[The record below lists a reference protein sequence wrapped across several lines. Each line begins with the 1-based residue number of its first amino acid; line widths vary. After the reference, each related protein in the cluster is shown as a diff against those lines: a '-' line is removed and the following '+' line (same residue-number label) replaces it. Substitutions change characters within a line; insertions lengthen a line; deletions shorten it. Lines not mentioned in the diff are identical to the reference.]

1 MCVYRGNDGADDGH
15 RHLLQTK
22 CFIHVFNLCMCV
34 LLSLLVHV
42 YVDAC
47 TSESLLLDL
56 PWCLTARLGQLT
68 GEPQRF
74 THFCLLSPNLQAHT
88 TMTSS
93 FTGFWGAN
101 SGLCACKANTAV
113 SHLYCSQVT
122 YQCIVNQAALR
133 VNPDLVLEAV
143 SDSGHH
149 RQ

>member
-68 GEPQRF
+68 GEPQRS
-74 THFCLLSPNLQAHT
+74 THFCLRSPNLQAHT
-88 TMTSS
+88 TMTSFFYWVMGS
-93 FTGFWGAN
+93 KLG
-101 SGLCACKANTAV
+101 SLCMQSKHCIKSPLLLPSDV
-113 SHLYCSQVT
+113 SMHCQPGCDESKPRSCVRGCQ
-122 YQCIVNQAALR
+122 
-133 VNPDLVLEAV
+133 
-143 SDSGHH
+143 
-149 RQ
+149 